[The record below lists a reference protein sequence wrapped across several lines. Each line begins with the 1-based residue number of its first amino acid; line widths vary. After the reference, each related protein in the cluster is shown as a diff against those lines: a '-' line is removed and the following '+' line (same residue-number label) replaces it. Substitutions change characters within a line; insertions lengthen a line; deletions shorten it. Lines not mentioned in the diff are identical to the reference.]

1 MSTINSSEHTLSCR
15 DNISKAMNMKIKL
28 NFMKEIN
35 MVAPMLTCVI
45 REQRKLLVQ
54 DQDHLKRS

>member
-1 MSTINSSEHTLSCR
+1 
-15 DNISKAMNMKIKL
+15 MNMKIKL